1 MDWKWQDWNLEPGTW
16 NLEQNWNLE
25 PGGHLCQGA
34 VDKAEAGAGAEA
46 GAQEPVG
53 GLLVGEMD
61 RSRGGGGGPKAGRT
75 GSWLDWKW
83 PPLMSAIHQVSGSY
97 QSSQGAVDKLQ
108 DASCILSNRWPLTI
122 IITELFVLGLAR
134 TGFSS
139 GNGQLYVFCGHGL
152 ELWAFYGLIFISL
165 FHFFFWCCGHE
176 LCVFLFPF
184 LWNFLWPVWSSSF
197 SFF

>member
-1 MDWKWQDWNLEPGTW
+1 MVFWLGKWIGRE
-16 NLEQNWNLE
+16 
-25 PGGHLCQGA
+25 
-34 VDKAEAGAGAEA
+34 
-46 GAQEPVG
+46 
-53 GLLVGEMD
+53 
-61 RSRGGGGGPKAGRT
+61 GGGAGPKAGRT